1 LIADHLPVL
10 PVILPAFAGALL
22 LLVHGNIRPRRA
34 IGIAATLAY
43 LVVALLLL
51 ERAIDAGPIVYEMGD
66 WPAPFGI
73 VLVADRLASLM
84 ILVLGVI
91 ATCAVVY
98 ARAGWDTRGRYF
110 HAFFQFQLMGLS
122 GAFLTGDLFNLF
134 VFFEVL
140 LIASYCLLLH
150 GLGVERLRAAV
161 HYVVLNLIGSALF
174 LIAASLLYAVT
185 GTLNIAHLSVRVGE
199 LAPPDQPIAAAAGM
213 ILFVVFALKAA
224 SFPLHF
230 WLPGAYA
237 AAAAPVAAL
246 FAIMTKVGVYSIVRI
261 FGTVF
266 GADAGPLAQLASP
279 WLLPLSIAT
288 MIAGV
293 LGALA
298 ARGLAEMVAFLTV
311 SSVGTMLVGLV
322 PGTEASVS
330 GSLFYMV
337 HSTLTVAALFLVAEL
352 LGARRGPAGDELVP
366 APRMSKPLV
375 LGMLFV
381 LGGASIVGLPP
392 FSGFLG
398 KLMILQGT
406 SASAAAAWIW
416 ASVLGVGFLM
426 LVGVARAGAVI
437 FWSNAPG
444 AAGVSPGY
452 ASAGTLLPTI
462 VLAAAA
468 IAMAVFAAPIKA
480 YTDAAAAE
488 IVHPQRYVEAVL
500 GASGGPRA
508 ATRKPLP
515 AVNER

>member
-1 LIADHLPVL
+1 LIVDHLPIL
-10 PVILPAFAGALL
+10 PVVLPAFAGALL

-43 LVVALLLL
+43 LVVAVLLL
-51 ERAIDAGPIVYEMGD
+51 ERAIAAGPVVYETGD

-73 VLVADRLASLM
+73 VLVADRLAALM
-84 ILVLGVI
+84 ILVLGLI
-91 ATCAVVY
+91 AVCAVVY

-110 HAFFQFQLMGLS
+110 HAFFQFQLMGIS

-150 GLGVERLRAAV
+150 GLGAARVRAAV

-174 LIAASLLYAVT
+174 LIAAALLYGVT
-185 GTLNIAHLSVRVGE
+185 GTLNIAHLAVRVGE
-199 LAPPDQPIAAAAGM
+199 LAPADQPVAAAAGL

-224 SFPLHF
+224 SFPMHF
-230 WLPGAYA
+230 WLPAAYA

-246 FAIMTKVGVYSIVRI
+246 FAIMTKVGVYAIVRI
-261 FGTVF
+261 FGVVF

-279 WLLPLSIAT
+279 WLLPLAIAT

-298 ARGLAEMVAFLTV
+298 SRRLAEMVAFLTV

-322 PGTEASVS
+322 PGTEESVS

-337 HSTLTVAALFLVAEL
+337 HSTFTVAALFLVAEL
-352 LGARRGPAGDELVP
+352 LGARRGPAGDEFVP
-366 APRMSKPLV
+366 APRMAKPLV
-375 LGMLFV
+375 LGTLFV
-381 LGGASIVGLPP
+381 VGAASIVGLPP

-398 KLMILQGT
+398 KVMILQGT
-406 SASAAAAWIW
+406 SANAAAPWIW
-416 ASVLGVGFLM
+416 ASILGVGFLM
-426 LVGVARAGAVI
+426 LIGVARGGAVI
-437 FWSNAPG
+437 FWANAPG
-444 AAGVSPGY
+444 APGVSPGY
-452 ASAGTLLPTI
+452 ASAGALLPAMA
-462 VLAAAA
+462 LASAG
-468 IAMAVFAAPIKA
+468 IGMAVFAAPIKA
-480 YTDAAAAE
+480 YTDAAAGE
-488 IVHPQRYVEAVL
+488 VVHPQRYVEAVL
-500 GASGGPRA
+500 AASGGSKA
-508 ATRKPLP
+508 AMRKPLP

>member
-1 LIADHLPVL
+1 MIVDHLPVL
-10 PVILPAFAGALL
+10 PVVLPAFAGALL
-22 LLVHGNIRPRRA
+22 LLLHGNIRPRRA

-43 LVVALLLL
+43 LVVAVLLL
-51 ERAIDAGPIVYEMGD
+51 ERAVAGGPVVYELGD

-73 VLVADRLASLM
+73 VLVADRLAGLM
-84 ILVLGVI
+84 ILVLSLV
-91 ATCAVVY
+91 AVCAVVY
-98 ARAGWDTRGRYF
+98 ARAGWDARGRYF
-110 HAFFQFQLMGLS
+110 LALFQFQLMGLS

-150 GLGVERLRAAV
+150 GLGADRLRAAV

-185 GTLNIAHLSVRVGE
+185 GTLNIAHLAVRVGE
-199 LAPPDQPIAAAAGM
+199 LPPADQPIAAAAGL

-246 FAIMTKVGVYSIVRI
+246 FAIMTKVGVYAIVR
-261 FGTVF
+261 VF
-266 GADAGPLAQLASP
+266 GVVFGVDAGPLAQLASP
-279 WLLPLSIAT
+279 WLLPLGIAT
-288 MIAGV
+288 MLAGV

-298 ARGLAEMVAFLTV
+298 SRRLAEMVGFLTV

-322 PGTEASVS
+322 PGTEESVS
-330 GSLFYMV
+330 GALFYMV
-337 HSTLTVAALFLVAEL
+337 HSTFTVAALFLVAEL

-366 APRMSKPLV
+366 APRMAKPLV
-375 LGMLFV
+375 LGILFV

-398 KLMILQGT
+398 KVMILQGT
-406 SASAAAAWIW
+406 SASVAAPWIW
-416 ASVLGVGFLM
+416 ASVLSVGFLM
-426 LVGVARAGAVI
+426 LVGVARSGAVI

-444 AAGVSPGY
+444 ARGVNPGY
-452 ASAGTLLPTI
+452 ASAGTFLPAI
-462 VLAAAA
+462 VLASAG
-468 IAMAVFAAPIKA
+468 IGMAVFAAPIKA
-480 YTDAAAAE
+480 YTDATAGE
-488 IVHPQRYVEAVL
+488 IVHPRRYVEAVL
-500 GASGGPRA
+500 GASGGA
-508 ATRKPLP
+508 GAETRKPLP